1 MSLGLHCQL
10 LLPASLLL
18 PQYLLVLRADPLKL
32 LIGLLPFMLVL
43 LQVVF
48 GQLLDDLLGLEAS
61 LHVLREDLLH
71 LLLLLPLVLLL
82 LLSQL
87 LSELLG
93 LFELRPRGLNNGHQV
108 ASLLDLVV
116 EEVEVQG
123 GLRVPLRVVKGN
135 ELAALIVLLSP
146 IVLVL
151 LLA

>member
-1 MSLGLHCQL
+1 M
-10 LLPASLLL
+10 
-18 PQYLLVLRADPLKL
+18 
-32 LIGLLPFMLVL
+32 LPFMLVL
-43 LQVVF
+43 LQVVL
-48 GQLLDDLLGLEAS
+48 GQLLDDLLSLEAS

-71 LLLLLPLVLLL
+71 LLLLLSLVLLL
-82 LLSQL
+82 LLPQL

-93 LFELRPRGLNNGHQV
+93 FFELRPRGLHNGHQV

-123 GLRVPLRVVKGN
+123 GLRVSLRVVKGT